1 MIKKIMLSLVWF
13 LTVPQA
19 QAETMSEAQQFG
31 TLAGVALACGSSAL
45 YKYEEIVSRYFA
57 NTTPNEAAE
66 KELKNQYVR
75 AKIAGYRLQKK
86 KMTDCSDTVV
96 RFAQMPLMQFSLYS
110 DGSLQTPQG
119 QYLLPRGQKSILPSA
134 VKIY

>member
-1 MIKKIMLSLVWF
+1 MIKNVILSIVWF
-13 LTVPQA
+13 LSIPCA

-31 TLAGVALACGSSAL
+31 TLAGVALACGSKAL

-57 NTTPNEAAE
+57 NTSPNEAVE

-75 AKIAGYRLQKK
+75 AKVGGYRLQKK
-86 KMTDCSDTVV
+86 KMSDCPDTLI

-119 QYLLPRGQKSILPSA
+119 QYLLPRGQKSPLPSA
-134 VKIY
+134 SKIY

>member
-1 MIKKIMLSLVWF
+1 MMKNVFLFLTWF
-13 LTVPQA
+13 LTIPPA
-19 QAETMSEAQQFG
+19 HAETMSEAQQFG

-57 NTTPNEAAE
+57 NTTPNETAE

-96 RFAQMPLMQFSLYS
+96 RFAQMPLMRFSLYS

-119 QYLLPRGQKSILPSA
+119 QYLLPRGQTSIQPSA
-134 VKIY
+134 TKIY